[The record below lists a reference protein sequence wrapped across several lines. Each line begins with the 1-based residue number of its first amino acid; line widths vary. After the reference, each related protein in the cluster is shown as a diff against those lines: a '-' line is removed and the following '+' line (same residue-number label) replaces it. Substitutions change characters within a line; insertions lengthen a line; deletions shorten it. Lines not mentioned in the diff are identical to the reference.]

1 MYEKELAA
9 IDRVIASGKYK
20 DHWESLAAYP
30 VPEWYREAKFGAFIH
45 WGAYAVPAY
54 FSEWYVRLMYY
65 HQNPVYWHHNP
76 KIWEELSYR
85 RFIEQFT
92 APNFDAE
99 QIVAALKPLG
109 PNILCR

>member
-45 WGAYAVPAY
+45 WA
-54 FSEWYVRLMYY
+54 LMRCL
-65 HQNPVYWHHNP
+65 P
-76 KIWEELSYR
+76 IS
-85 RFIEQFT
+85 
-92 APNFDAE
+92 AS
-99 QIVAALKPLG
+99 G
-109 PNILCR
+109 MCG

>member
-54 FSEWYVRLMYY
+54 FSE
-65 HQNPVYWHHNP
+65 
-76 KIWEELSYR
+76 
-85 RFIEQFT
+85 
-92 APNFDAE
+92 
-99 QIVAALKPLG
+99 
-109 PNILCR
+109 

>member
-54 FSEWYVRLMYY
+54 FSECGQDVPLFSPCRPAGQRTCGHVRS
-65 HQNPVYWHHNP
+65 P
-76 KIWEELSYR
+76 
-85 RFIEQFT
+85 
-92 APNFDAE
+92 
-99 QIVAALKPLG
+99 
-109 PNILCR
+109 CR

>member
-1 MYEKELAA
+1 MKKELAA

-65 HQNPVYWHHNP
+65 HQNPVYWHHIRNMGRIIP
-76 KIWEELSYR
+76 TADLSSSLR
-85 RFIEQFT
+85 RRISMQSKLL
-92 APNFDAE
+92 PH
-99 QIVAALKPLG
+99 
-109 PNILCR
+109 

>member
-45 WGAYAVPAY
+45 WGAYAVPA
-54 FSEWYVRLMYY
+54 
-65 HQNPVYWHHNP
+65 
-76 KIWEELSYR
+76 
-85 RFIEQFT
+85 FT
-92 APNFDAE
+92 ADLSSSLRRRISMQSKLLPH
-99 QIVAALKPLG
+99 
-109 PNILCR
+109 